1 VSDALSKE
9 WWCWQEDQPFHLY
22 GFLCATPSPRW
33 LRDNVEKLRKSDL
46 EGGGL
51 ALPCQPW
58 GEATLKKHP
67 HLSDLKKWLERYGFC
82 IQQVRTQ
89 MG

>member
-22 GFLCATPSPRW
+22 GFLCATPSPR

-51 ALPCQPW
+51 AFAMP
-58 GEATLKKHP
+58 A
-67 HLSDLKKWLERYGFC
+67 
-82 IQQVRTQ
+82 

>member
-1 VSDALSKE
+1 MWKSCVSPISMVA
-9 WWCWQEDQPFHLY
+9 
-22 GFLCATPSPRW
+22 
-33 LRDNVEKLRKSDL
+33 DL
-46 EGGGL
+46 P
-51 ALPCQPW
+51 LPCQPW

-82 IQQVRTQ
+82 TQQVRIQ

>member
-1 VSDALSKE
+1 MM
-9 WWCWQEDQPFHLY
+9 
-22 GFLCATPSPRW
+22 PSPRSGGAGKKTSPSIFTGSFAQ
-33 LRDNVEKLRKSDL
+33 LRLHAGFATMWKSCVSPISKVADL
-46 EGGGL
+46 P
-51 ALPCQPW
+51 LPCQPW

-82 IQQVRTQ
+82 TQQVRIQ